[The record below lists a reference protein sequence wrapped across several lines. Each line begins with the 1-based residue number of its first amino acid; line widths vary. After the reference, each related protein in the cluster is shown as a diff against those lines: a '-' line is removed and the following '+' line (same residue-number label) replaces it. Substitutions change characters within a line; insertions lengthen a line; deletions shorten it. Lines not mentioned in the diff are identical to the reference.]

1 MSAATATPAKKEEK
15 TGLLATVANNA
26 RQYGI
31 VGALLVIVV
40 AFEILTGG
48 VLLKPNSFVSLIQQN
63 AYVIILAIGMV
74 MVIIATHIDLSV
86 GSLVAFIGGVCALLM
101 ERAGVNWMLAIV
113 IALVVGLIVGVWQ
126 GFWVAV
132 IGIPGFITTLAGM
145 LIFRGLATVIVG
157 ESVPITS
164 LEFRGIARNYLPNI
178 LGWWGPFDGLTI
190 VLGILCIVGFAWSQ
204 LRKRARVAKVGLV
217 PEPMSLTVLKIVL
230 VAVVIA
236 FVTYLLAS
244 SGNADQGG
252 TPIMLVIV
260 GVLVFIYNF
269 ILTKTVFGRHVYAV
283 GGNRKAAILSGINT
297 RRVDFMLFVHMGFLS
312 AVAAVCMLSRLASA
326 TAQAGMEFE
335 MDAIAACFIGGT
347 AVTGGIGTIPGAV
360 IGAFVMGV
368 INQGLSIMGV
378 DTAVVKTIKGLVL
391 LLAVA
396 VDIISKRKKSCPSP
410 FSSSMWDSCRCRWCG
425 SHTVICRHSC
435 NQRTF
440 SAMKLTARS
449 TSRMYALTCL
459 ACVIWLWQSLV
470 EANND
475 GSLFNWA
482 TIVFSLC
489 LLVVI
494 GWSGWNA
501 VAGWNDKETEAATA
515 GAKDD
520 EGSTD
525 R

>member
-1 MSAATATPAKKEEK
+1 MSSATAAPSQKKDEAN
-15 TGLLATVANNA
+15 GLLATIANNA

-31 VGALLVIVV
+31 VGALLVIVAV
-40 AFEILTGG
+40 FEVLTGG

-101 ERAGVNWMLAIV
+101 ERQGMNWMLAVAIS
-113 IALVVGLIVGVWQ
+113 LVVGLIIGVWQ
-126 GFWVAV
+126 GFWVAYV
-132 IGIPGFITTLAGM
+132 GIPGFITTLAGM

-157 ESVPITS
+157 EFVPITS
-164 LEFRGIARNYLPNI
+164 NAFRGIARDYVPSI
-178 LGWWGPFDGLTI
+178 LGFWGPFDGLTI
-190 VLGILCIVGFAWSQ
+190 VVGLLCIAGFAFSQ
-204 LRKRARVAKVGLV
+204 LRKRKRVEKVGLV
-217 PEPMSLTVLKIVL
+217 PEPMTLTVLKIVIA
-230 VAVVIA
+230 AVVIA

-252 TPIMLVIV
+252 IPIMLVIV
-260 GVLVFIYNF
+260 GVLVFVYNF

-297 RRVDFMLFVHMGFLS
+297 KRVDFTLFVHMGFLS

-335 MDAIAACFIGGT
+335 MDAIAT

-360 IGAFVMGV
+360 VGAFVMGV

-396 VDIISKRKKSCPSP
+396 VDIMSKRKKS
-410 FSSSMWDSCRCRWCG
+410 
-425 SHTVICRHSC
+425 
-435 NQRTF
+435 
-440 SAMKLTARS
+440 
-449 TSRMYALTCL
+449 
-459 ACVIWLWQSLV
+459 
-470 EANND
+470 
-475 GSLFNWA
+475 
-482 TIVFSLC
+482 
-489 LLVVI
+489 
-494 GWSGWNA
+494 
-501 VAGWNDKETEAATA
+501 
-515 GAKDD
+515 
-520 EGSTD
+520 
-525 R
+525 